1 MVSDPDFQPEKRGHR
16 ALRKEGYMPKSVLP
30 ERASLE
36 YLKKL
41 AKDHLAELR
50 KNDPKA
56 RLSDAQLAIA
66 RDHGFPSWRALKAEV
81 DRRNASPVDAFL
93 DACHRGDVA
102 TMRTQLDRDA
112 SLVRARHSSGT
123 TPLHAALSYPD
134 AVRLLIER
142 GTDVN
147 ARDKG
152 DNALPLH
159 FAAGG
164 ASLEVVRM
172 LLDAGSDVH
181 GAGDDHKMDVIGW
194 ACCHADARRDVVAL
208 LLERGARHNIFSA
221 IACNDLE
228 AVRHVVAENPKQLER
243 RLSHNEQEQ
252 TPVHYVIKAA
262 DGLVGGTFRTGEHYK
277 TLALLIELGADVSA
291 KDAKGRTPLEIAMLQ
306 GDREAMR
313 LLHAAGAK
321 VPEPRESKRQADLS
335 RSVKKIVPMLGA
347 RDIDATL
354 AWYQAIGFELTG
366 RHGEDGKIDWAEVT
380 FGEARIMFVPSPD
393 QSRKDTAGVSLWME
407 TNRLDDLY
415 ERLKQMQMQRS
426 RATLAGE
433 TPEVPDLQFTAD
445 LYTAFY
451 GQREFGVKD
460 PNGVELMFWQP
471 LG

>member
-1 MVSDPDFQPEKRGHR
+1 
-16 ALRKEGYMPKSVLP
+16 MPKYVLP

-41 AKDHLAELR
+41 AKERLAELR

-56 RLSDAQLAIA
+56 RLSAAQLAIA

-81 DRRNASPVDAFL
+81 DRRNASPTDAFL

-102 TMRTQLDRDA
+102 TMRTLLDRDA
-112 SLVRARHSSGT
+112 SLIGARHSSGS
-123 TPLHAALSYPD
+123 TPLHAALKSPE
-134 AVRLLIER
+134 AVRLLIDR
-142 GTDVN
+142 GADVN

-181 GAGDDHKMDVIGW
+181 GVGDDHKMDVIGW
-194 ACCHADARRDVVAL
+194 ACCHAEARRDVVAL

-228 AVRHVVAENPKQLER
+228 AVRRVVQDDPREIKR

-252 TPVHYVIKAA
+252 TPVHYAVKAA

-277 TLALLIELGADVSA
+277 TLELLIKLGADVNA

-306 GDREAMR
+306 GDNEAMQ

-321 VPEPRESKRQADLS
+321 VPEPRTSTRQSDLS
-335 RSVKKIVPMLGA
+335 RSIKKIVPMLGA
-347 RDIDATL
+347 RDIDVTI
-354 AWYQAIGFELTG
+354 AWYQSIGFEFTG
-366 RHGEDGKIDWAEVT
+366 SHGEDGEIDWAEVT
-380 FGEARIMFVPSPD
+380 FGEAKIMFVPSPD
-393 QSRKDTAGVSLWME
+393 QSPREGLSLWME

-415 ERLKQMQMQRS
+415 ERLKQMQLERS

-433 TPEVPDLQFTAD
+433 TTEVPDLQFTAD